1 MLDFNHIRKCLASSL
16 GETLWP
22 TRCIGCDEPGT
33 LLCPKCAAQL
43 PYIDLRASCPRCGAP
58 YGKINCT
65 ECADFSSISGSGT
78 HAARF
83 PFVHARAACTYEG
96 VAKDLILAYKD
107 GDEVRLDALVAELV
121 AGAISGVVHPSP
133 GVDGTRFAHECPSD
147 LRCWADALVAIPT
160 SAAARRRRGYDHME
174 RVAQHC
180 ARFTGLPLL
189 HALRH
194 ARTVADQRAL
204 GAEERMLNRQGSFEL
219 AKDVGQLPSHIV
231 LVDDVFTT
239 GATASAAAAALV
251 AGGAREVVVTV
262 AARVW

>member
-1 MLDFNHIRKCLASSL
+1 MLDFNHIRECLASSL

-65 ECADFSSISGSGT
+65 ECADFSSVSGDGAP
-78 HAARF
+78 AARF

-96 VAKDLILAYKD
+96 VAKELILDYKD
-107 GDEVRLDALVAELV
+107 GNEVRLDALVAELIS
-121 AGAISGVVHPSP
+121 GAISGMVHPSP
-133 GVDGTRFAHECPSD
+133 GVDDTRFAHDRPFD

-174 RVAQHC
+174 RVARHC
-180 ARFTGLPLL
+180 ARSTGLPLL
-189 HALRH
+189 PVLRH
-194 ARTVADQRAL
+194 ARTVADQRTL
-204 GAEERMLNRQGSFEL
+204 GARERKLNRQGSFEL
-219 AKDVGQLPSHIV
+219 AEDVGQLPPHIV

-239 GATASAAAAALV
+239 GATTSAAAAALV

>member
-65 ECADFSSISGSGT
+65 ECADFSSISDSGT
-78 HAARF
+78 HATRF

-121 AGAISGVVHPSP
+121 AGAIAGAVHPSP
-133 GVDGTRFAHECPSD
+133 GVDGTRFAHERPND

-219 AKDVGQLPSHIV
+219 AEDVGRLPPHIV